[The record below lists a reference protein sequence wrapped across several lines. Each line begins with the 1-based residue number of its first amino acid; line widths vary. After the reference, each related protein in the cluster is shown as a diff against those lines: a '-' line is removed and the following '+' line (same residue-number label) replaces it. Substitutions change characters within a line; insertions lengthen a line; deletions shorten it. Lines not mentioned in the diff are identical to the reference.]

1 MSAIPYLDDILAPD
15 VEVITIKEAAGRLR
29 VPLTRFEQM
38 IRDREVIA
46 FKRDRVPVV
55 PTVFLEEEGRILK
68 GLPAT
73 INLLRDGG
81 YSEAEIV
88 RWLFADDDS
97 LPGRPIE
104 ALRDNRG
111 KEITRRAQAMAV

>member
-88 RWLFADDDS
+88 RWLFAVDDS